1 MEWTEFCEKVSRLL
15 EPWKTKLQ
23 FDYDAHKIT
32 YVIAKQKYEYTIDE
46 YNKLKQR
53 RNKFGWG

>member
-32 YVIAKQKYEYTIDE
+32 YVIAKQKYEYTID
-46 YNKLKQR
+46 
-53 RNKFGWG
+53 GIIS